1 MTKNDYNQHRDTSLS
16 SNRYQRAKTNNKPY
30 NNNNKLFN
38 YKQKSICSRGSILE
52 EFFSSGRLP
61 AVNTTHSKIIKVF

>member
-1 MTKNDYNQHRDTSLS
+1 MTTNEWNNHRNTSLC
-16 SNRYQRAKTNNKPY
+16 SNRSQRATTYRKPFNNKP
-30 NNNNKLFN
+30 FN

-61 AVNTTHSKIIKVF
+61 AANATLTTMIKI